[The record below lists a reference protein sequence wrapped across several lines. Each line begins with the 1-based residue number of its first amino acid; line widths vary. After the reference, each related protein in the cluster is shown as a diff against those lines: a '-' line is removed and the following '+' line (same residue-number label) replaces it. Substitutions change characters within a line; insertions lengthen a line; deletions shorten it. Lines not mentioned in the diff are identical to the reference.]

1 MFRIGRKDPYDRYI
15 KNTFI
20 FHNYFIFLLSKMPRK
35 MRTSNEDILNKL
47 KELLDN
53 YSEIQDIEDKLT
65 SERFVVNQQLE
76 KCIID
81 IKNNIIS
88 KL

>member
-1 MFRIGRKDPYDRYI
+1 
-15 KNTFI
+15 
-20 FHNYFIFLLSKMPRK
+20 MPRK
-35 MRTSNEDILNKL
+35 RKSEDILNKF

-53 YSEIQDIEDKLT
+53 YHELHELEDKLNQ
-65 SERFVVNQQLE
+65 EKFMVNQQLE

-81 IKNNIIS
+81 IKNNIVC

>member
-1 MFRIGRKDPYDRYI
+1 
-15 KNTFI
+15 
-20 FHNYFIFLLSKMPRK
+20 MPRRK
-35 MRTSNEDILNKL
+35 STEDILNKL

-81 IKNNIIS
+81 IKNIIS